1 MFKYIIFDFDNTI
14 YNYDLANSS
23 SLSKVFADLSKDYNI
38 PLDNVINAFN
48 IQKIIFQNHCY
59 NHASCHNKFIQI
71 KKLFEFLK
79 LDITYVDKYYQK
91 YINYFNEKL
100 ELYPYLIDFLI
111 FCKNHSIKMYILTNN
126 ICREQINKLNQLYI
140 TQYFEKIYTSEEL
153 GIEKPDIKI
162 YNHIIADIGCN
173 KNEIVKI
180 GDNYQNDILP
190 SSYINIYS
198 FWFNKNNSVN
208 KEYLEF
214 NNYQI
219 LLFLFENYYENAN
232 EFVKLSK
239 YVGERFDL
247 VQAGGG
253 NTSFK
258 LDNLMFVKSSGCL
271 LSDINLNTNYVCV
284 DFKKI
289 REEIKTISHQDKRQR
304 EVECNNIIS
313 DSTIFLKQY
322 KPSIETSLHTLTKK
336 YTVHIHPI
344 QFNLI
349 SSSKSCNEIVK
360 KIFHDDNYII
370 IDYFTPGIDVSIELL
385 NKYSNEKIIFLK
397 NHGIVFTSDTIY
409 ELYKIIEITMIKL
422 ESFLKK
428 DYNNYKF
435 TNCITKSMNTIFNS
449 YHTSYFSEDSLV
461 NKFINQ
467 NNEHSNI
474 FTTNFPDKLVYCG
487 ISYVKINSDTLEKDI
502 NDYYSTY
509 HEKPKIFIVKR
520 EDIYYLYI
528 CSNSLKNCINI
539 ESVLKSHFICYN
551 SENNQLS
558 KEEIYYLNNWD
569 AEKYRQNMK

>member
-14 YNYDLANSS
+14 YNYDLANNS
-23 SLSKVFADLSKDYNI
+23 SLSQVFADLSKDYNI
-38 PLDNVINAFN
+38 PLNNVMNAFN
-48 IQKIIFQNHCY
+48 IQKKIYQNCCY
-59 NHASCHNKFIQI
+59 NHASSHNKFIQI
-71 KKLFEFLK
+71 KKIFESLK
-79 LDITYVDKYYQK
+79 LNIAYVDKYYQK
-91 YINYFNEKL
+91 YIHYFNEKL
-100 ELYPYLIDFLI
+100 ELYPYLVDFLN
-111 FCKNHSIKMYILTNN
+111 FCKNQNIKMYILTNN
-126 ICREQINKLNQLYI
+126 ICREQINKLNQLHI
-140 TQYFEKIYTSEEL
+140 IKYFEEIYTSEEL

-180 GDNYQNDILP
+180 GDNYHNDILP

-214 NNYQI
+214 NNYQN

-289 REEIKTISHQDKRQR
+289 REEINTINHQDKRKR

-313 DSTIFLKQY
+313 YSTIFLKQY

-349 SSSKSCNEIVK
+349 SSSNNCNEIIK
-360 KIFHDDNYII
+360 KIFPDENYII

-397 NHGIVFTSDTIY
+397 NHGVVFTSDTIY

-435 TNCITKSMNTIFNS
+435 TNYITKNMNIIFNS
-449 YHTSYFSEDSLV
+449 YHTSYFSEDSLI
-461 NKFINQ
+461 NKFINL

-487 ISYVKINSDTLEKDI
+487 ISYIEINTDTLEKDI
-502 NDYYSTY
+502 NNYYIKY

-520 EDIYYLYI
+520 ENMYYLYI

-551 SENNQLS
+551 PENNQLS
-558 KEEIYYLNNWD
+558 KDEMHYLNNWD
-569 AEKYRQNMK
+569 AEKHRQNV